1 MPYIRDMSNYRTSD
15 LERLAAVFGALSN
28 AHRLRIFLRLASCC
42 SAATEHDPLEN
53 GVQKCVG
60 DLGKDLG
67 IAPSTLSHHVKEL
80 KTAGLITV
88 LREGQNVQCRVD
100 EHTLRRLARFF
111 AGPFDEEVNHG

>member
-1 MPYIRDMSNYRTSD
+1 MSKYRTED

-28 AHRLRIFLRLASCC
+28 KNRLRIFLRLASCC
-42 SAATEHDPLEN
+42 PSDTDCDSSERGL
-53 GVQKCVG
+53 QKCVG

-88 LREGQNVQCRVD
+88 TRDGQNVQCRVD
-100 EHTLRRLARFF
+100 EPALRRLARFF
-111 AGPFDEEVNHG
+111 AGPFDEEVNYG